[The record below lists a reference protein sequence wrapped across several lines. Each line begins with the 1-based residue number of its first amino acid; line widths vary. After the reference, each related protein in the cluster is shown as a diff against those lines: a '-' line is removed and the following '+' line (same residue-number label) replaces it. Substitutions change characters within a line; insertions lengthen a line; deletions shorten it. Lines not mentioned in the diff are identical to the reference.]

1 MLAWAAR
8 HPHLP
13 HWTNTAMSALRP
25 RRSLPPKISPLGWTC
40 VKFRGV
46 QSKFSCTVW
55 HAPAVVWNFTGKSGD
70 VLAHRMRLLRTTIDE
85 AVQHQAEAS
94 LHGGE
99 RHHGVLFVDE
109 ADDLLAVE
117 QPPDI

>member
-1 MLAWAAR
+1 
-8 HPHLP
+8 
-13 HWTNTAMSALRP
+13 
-25 RRSLPPKISPLGWTC
+25 
-40 VKFRGV
+40 
-46 QSKFSCTVW
+46 
-55 HAPAVVWNFTGKSGD
+55 
-70 VLAHRMRLLRTTIDE
+70 MRLLRTPIDE

-117 QPPDI
+117 QPPDIEREESASRARFEVL

>member
-1 MLAWAAR
+1 
-8 HPHLP
+8 
-13 HWTNTAMSALRP
+13 
-25 RRSLPPKISPLGWTC
+25 
-40 VKFRGV
+40 
-46 QSKFSCTVW
+46 
-55 HAPAVVWNFTGKSGD
+55 
-70 VLAHRMRLLRTTIDE
+70 MRLLRTPIDE
-85 AVQHQAEAS
+85 AAEAS

>member
-1 MLAWAAR
+1 
-8 HPHLP
+8 
-13 HWTNTAMSALRP
+13 MSAGAGEGISRP
-25 RRSLPPKISPLGWTC
+25 
-40 VKFRGV
+40 
-46 QSKFSCTVW
+46 
-55 HAPAVVWNFTGKSGD
+55 HFTDESGD
-70 VLAHRMRLLRTTIDE
+70 FLTRRMRLLRTPIDE
-85 AVQHQAEAS
+85 AVQHRAEAS